1 MFRELSKS
9 EAAKRGL
16 PSKSPVAPY
25 EDVVWAEEAPSIETL
40 PARATPVGVLLRR
53 AAA

>member
-16 PSKSPVAPY
+16 PPRNPFDGDEIVWFESSPDIRALPRPITA
-25 EDVVWAEEAPSIETL
+25 DEALSEISTN
-40 PARATPVGVLLRR
+40 
-53 AAA
+53 